1 MTAAASNNCFCDG
14 GCRWSGRQFD
24 PGSCA
29 AAVKLLRTGVTLYR
43 FANGSAPVPL
53 NVGFQSKDL
62 SMATERKLPADVYP
76 ETLSRLAP
84 PRREALNEDQ
94 QKIYDSLTRPPQP
107 GGLSLAGIKGPGGV
121 QMRMPKLGKSF
132 REVNRILRSE
142 LGLDGRLVEVAIL
155 ATAREMSSQFEWA
168 MHESVAIAK
177 GVASQTVDIIRHR
190 KPLAGVPENEA
201 ALIELVREAVGA
213 GKVSPQT
220 YARALALFGEEGL
233 LHYSALIGNYA
244 QTAIMLCVFGQEL
257 HDHQHP
263 GLPD

>member
-1 MTAAASNNCFCDG
+1 
-14 GCRWSGRQFD
+14 
-24 PGSCA
+24 
-29 AAVKLLRTGVTLYR
+29 
-43 FANGSAPVPL
+43 
-53 NVGFQSKDL
+53 
-62 SMATERKLPADVYP
+62 MATVRKLPADVYP

-84 PRREALNEDQ
+84 LRREALNEEQ
-94 QKIYDSLTRPPQP
+94 QKTYDALTRPPQP

-121 QMRMPKLGKSF
+121 QMRMPKLSKSF
-132 REVNRILRSE
+132 GEVNRLLRTGM
-142 LGLDGRLVEVAIL
+142 GLDGRLVEVAIL

-190 KPLAGVPENEA
+190 KPVAGVPENEA
-201 ALIELVREAVGA
+201 ALIELVREAVGI

-233 LHYSALIGNYA
+233 LNYSALIGNYA
-244 QTAIMLCVFGQEL
+244 QTAIILCVFGQEL
-257 HDHQHP
+257 HDHQRP